1 MRLPRLAI
9 RLPLSR
15 ISVSVRMRI
24 AALAILPILGVM
36 AIAGAYVSG
45 DRTVDEAFGS
55 MRTTSGVTKASG
67 ALRLALGAMS
77 EQTKDYAISPRRTA
91 AKTFETANEAAMA
104 RTRELGAQDRS
115 PEMTDRL
122 KRIADA
128 LADTKGN
135 FERLVAA
142 QEAVGTNIASGAQ
155 GELNATSKELEERIT
170 NDLVGA
176 LPEDARSIMVSAL
189 LLRVHEKD
197 FVIHRNRLYAD
208 RLDEEYQKLKTG
220 VEGVIGLDDATR
232 GKLLAA
238 AAGYRAAFD
247 KYVKAAGPISL
258 FVDLIGRGLEDIAG
272 LSEEIAKAA
281 ETNEATAGKV
291 LESSQTRTR
300 TIILSFVAAVV
311 ALGLLLSWLIGR
323 SITRPLAGLSGAM
336 GRLAEGD
343 TSVAVPATEAKD
355 EIGAM
360 ARTVLVF
367 RDHAIERDRLAATQ
381 EETGRA
387 RERRA
392 EAIAQTIGRFEGSVD
407 QALGKLRAAAGQLET
422 TAGTLNAAAD
432 AVTTEASAAGARVGA
447 ASDNVAAAAGSAEQL
462 AASIGEISQQAVK
475 STDVARRAVAETE
488 RTVSTMSELG
498 SAATRIGEVIGLIQA
513 IAGQTNLLALN
524 ATIEA
529 ARAGEAGKGFAV
541 VAQEVKS
548 LAAQTAKA
556 TEEVAMQIGAIQSA
570 AGDAAEAIEQVNAII
585 TEMSGI
591 AASVAA
597 AVEEQ
602 NAAVATIAD
611 GVNRASAETHSGAD
625 AMGRVTEAS
634 ADARSTADD
643 VRQLADAL
651 AAEAEHLDA
660 EVRTFLADV
669 RAA

>member
-1 MRLPRLAI
+1 
-9 RLPLSR
+9 
-15 ISVSVRMRI
+15 
-24 AALAILPILGVM
+24 M
-36 AIAGAYVSG
+36 A
-45 DRTVDEAFGS
+45 
-55 MRTTSGVTKASG
+55 
-67 ALRLALGAMS
+67 
-77 EQTKDYAISPRRTA
+77 
-91 AKTFETANEAAMA
+91 
-104 RTRELGAQDRS
+104 
-115 PEMTDRL
+115 DRL
-122 KRIADA
+122 KRITDA

-135 FERLVAA
+135 FERLVVA
-142 QEAVGTNIASGAQ
+142 QDAVGTNIASGAQ
-155 GELNATSKELEERIT
+155 GELNSTSKELEERIG

-176 LPEDARSIMVSAL
+176 LPEDARNIMVSAL

-208 RLDEEYQKLKTG
+208 RLDEEYAKLKTG
-220 VEGVIGLDDATR
+220 IESVIGLDDATR
-232 GKLLAA
+232 GRLLGVAA
-238 AAGYRAAFD
+238 AYRAAFD
-247 KYVKAAGPISL
+247 KYVKAAGPIGL
-258 FVDLIGRGLEDIAG
+258 FVDLIGRGLEDIGG

-281 ETNEATAGKV
+281 ETNETAAGRA
-291 LESSQTRTR
+291 LESSQVRTR
-300 TIILSFVAAVV
+300 TIILSFGAAVM

-323 SITRPLAGLSGAM
+323 GITRPLAGLSAAM

-343 TSVAVPATEAKD
+343 TSVAVPATDARD

-367 RDHAIERDRLAATQ
+367 RDHALERDRLAASQ
-381 EETGRA
+381 AETGRE

-407 QALGKLRAAAGQLET
+407 QALGKLRAAGGQLET
-422 TAGTLNAAAD
+422 TAGTLDAAAD
-432 AVTTEASAAGARVGA
+432 AVSTEASAAGARVGA

-462 AASIGEISQQAVK
+462 AASIGEIAQQAVK
-475 STDVARRAVAETE
+475 STEVARRAVTETE

-541 VAQEVKS
+541 VASEVKS

-570 AGDAAEAIEQVNAII
+570 AGDAADAIEQVNAII

-611 GVNRASAETHSGAD
+611 GVNRASTEAQSGAG
-625 AMGRVTEAS
+625 AMGRVAEAS
-634 ADARSTADD
+634 ADARATAGD

-651 AAEAEHLDA
+651 AAEAEHLDT

>member
-1 MRLPRLAI
+1 MAMSGFKLA
-9 RLPLSR
+9 L
-15 ISVSVRMRI
+15 SVRARIALLAMIPVVGFVANGLNYMSSEREVGIALDAVGRAGALGDASRDFRTALTAMRANAKDFAVKPVAAANEAFETAATLAVTSLDAI
-24 AALAILPILGVM
+24 GRHADADGQKVADQLRSQVAALRTSFADLYKDQDALGFDDTTGIRGQLQQAAAGVERVISEDLSWMEEKDVRNLLQSLLVMRRHEAEYRLTRDWDTREKFFVEFKTFNKLFAGVVAAEVMKAQLVDQVKLYADTFSEWVTSAGKVVNGLAVIDTDTRGMMPAADQVIDAARHNAGIATAALA
-36 AIAGAYVSG
+36 
-45 DRTVDEAFGS
+45 
-55 MRTTSGVTKASG
+55 ASQ
-67 ALRLALGAMS
+67 S
-77 EQTKDYAISPRRTA
+77 W
-91 AKTFETANEAAMA
+91 
-104 RTRELGAQDRS
+104 
-115 PEMTDRL
+115 
-122 KRIADA
+122 
-128 LADTKGN
+128 TKG
-135 FERLVAA
+135 LIY
-142 QEAVGTNIASGAQ
+142 AVG
-155 GELNATSKELEERIT
+155 
-170 NDLVGA
+170 
-176 LPEDARSIMVSAL
+176 
-189 LLRVHEKD
+189 
-197 FVIHRNRLYAD
+197 
-208 RLDEEYQKLKTG
+208 
-220 VEGVIGLDDATR
+220 
-232 GKLLAA
+232 
-238 AAGYRAAFD
+238 
-247 KYVKAAGPISL
+247 
-258 FVDLIGRGLEDIAG
+258 
-272 LSEEIAKAA
+272 
-281 ETNEATAGKV
+281 
-291 LESSQTRTR
+291 
-300 TIILSFVAAVV
+300 AAVV